1 MSHRTD
7 WFRSM
12 RSDEGDLELV
22 TNLEGLNDFLV
33 VYWHDDRDRFLPEN
47 RETVR
52 NVGCQSSV
60 VFVESTRWVELSEM
74 SDEIGHGD

>member
-1 MSHRTD
+1 MA
-7 WFRSM
+7 
-12 RSDEGDLELV
+12 
-22 TNLEGLNDFLV
+22 NLKGLDDFLV

-60 VFVESTRWVELSEM
+60 VFVQPTRWVELSQM
-74 SDEIGHGD
+74 SDEIGHGDLFKQRSWNVGGSKASRE